1 MRVHSVKSSKKEAK
15 QENTL
20 IDQRSQEELWTVVRE
35 KFRCT
40 ITAQLLRNAS
50 DILILL
56 KRRYV
61 YCVLHRAS
69 ALLRRRF
76 SWR

>member
-15 QENTL
+15 QGNTL
-20 IDQRSQEELWTVVRE
+20 IDQRSQEKLWTVVRE
-35 KFRCT
+35 KFRST
-40 ITAQLLRNAS
+40 ITAQLLRSAS

-61 YCVLHRAS
+61 YCVLHSAS
-69 ALLRRRF
+69 AFLRRRF